1 MRKQFFTAGLVLLAT
16 CATLAQQPRTMWTHF
31 VSDSNYTNITPAG
44 ILADAVGNTYLAANG
59 NSVLSGNADVLL
71 FKYAPSGQR
80 LWLKS
85 FDSPDHGGDAVRTLL
100 TSGDGNFY
108 LPGWHQGGA
117 SSCIQII
124 KCTPAGDT
132 LWLRRYTET
141 CDLGIWIYDWMSD
154 SDGNIYGGGKIYGEQ
169 EAEHWLIAK
178 FNNDG
183 SFGWLRTKTAAPY
196 EKLAANALALDSE
209 GNLGVTGI
217 AAGLSTAS
225 VFTCKYS
232 SAGDELWC
240 RYFAAFPG
248 AAADAGRAIAVDGA
262 GNLIVVGQTT
272 ATNAPLDVDLLVIKY
287 SPDGDTLW
295 TRRFGP
301 TTGRSDFGT
310 QVGCDG
316 NGNVVVAGYANLGE
330 YGISDL
336 AVLKFS
342 PDGLLL
348 WSDVHDGVTHESD
361 EPGALQVAADGSI
374 LVLAMVDRS
383 DTFDTG
389 DMLLRKYGH
398 WGGVIWNQKYYG
410 LGNSFELAEL
420 LTQDA
425 TGSWI
430 VSGWSSDGGSKY
442 SAYLN
447 KYSDFLCGD
456 ANNSSTISISDV
468 IFLIHYIF
476 IGGPVPSPELSGD
489 ADCNGLL
496 TISDA
501 VFMIQF
507 IFAGGPA
514 PCAAC
519 P

>member
-1 MRKQFFTAGLVLLAT
+1 MRKQFFTAGLVILAT
-16 CATLAQQPRTMWTHF
+16 CAVMGQQPRTVWTDF
-31 VSDSNYTNITPAG
+31 CTDSTVTNINPTG
-44 ILADAVGNTYLAANG
+44 IIVDATGNSYLAANG
-59 NSVLSGNADVLL
+59 NSVPSGNADVLL

-80 LWLKS
+80 LWMKS
-85 FDSPDHGGDAVRTLL
+85 FDSPDYGGDAVRTLL

-108 LPGWHQGGA
+108 LPGWHQVGA
-117 SSCIQII
+117 NSCIQII

-132 LWLRRYTET
+132 LWMRRYTET
-141 CDLGIWIYDWMSD
+141 CDLGIWIYDWVSD
-154 SDGNIYGGGKIYGEQ
+154 SAGNIYCGGKIYGEQ
-169 EAEHWLIAK
+169 EAEHWVIAK
-178 FNNDG
+178 FNGDG

-217 AAGLSTAS
+217 AADLSTAS

-240 RYFAAFPG
+240 RNFAAFPG
-248 AAADAGRAIAVDGA
+248 AAADDGRALAIDDV

-272 ATNAPLDVDLLVIKY
+272 VTNAPLDVDLLVIKY

-301 TTGRSDFGT
+301 TAGLSDFGT
-310 QVGCDG
+310 HVVCDG
-316 NGNVVVAGYANLGE
+316 NDNIVVAGYTNLGE

-342 PDGLLL
+342 PNGQLL
-348 WSDVHDGVTHESD
+348 WSDVYDGVTHESD

-374 LVLAMVDRS
+374 VVLAMNDRS

-389 DMLLRKYGH
+389 DMLLRKYEH
-398 WGGVIWNQKYYG
+398 WGRVVWNQKYYG
-410 LGNSFELAEL
+410 LGNTFELAEL
-420 LTQDA
+420 LAPDP
-425 TGSWI
+425 TGNWL
-430 VSGWSSDGGSKY
+430 VSGWSSDGGSNY

-447 KYSDFLCGD
+447 MYSDFLCGD
-456 ANNSSTISISDV
+456 ADNSRTLSVSDV

-476 IGGPVPSPELSGD
+476 IGGPIPNPKLSGD
-489 ADCNGLL
+489 ADCNGIL

-501 VFMIQF
+501 VYLISY